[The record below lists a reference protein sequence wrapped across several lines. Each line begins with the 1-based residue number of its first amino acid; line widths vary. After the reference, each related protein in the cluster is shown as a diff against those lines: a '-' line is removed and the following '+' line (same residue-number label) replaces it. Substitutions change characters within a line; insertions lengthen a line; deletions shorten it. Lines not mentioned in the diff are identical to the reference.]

1 MLSIILASQLWF
13 LDYQAIV
20 NGKNANIGPRPHTG
34 GSHATKAECVK
45 TAKIELPQ
53 YQAHSPFPGATWKFT
68 CTRRPW
74 KLKTAAEL
82 DAIHNGHAGH

>member
-20 NGKNANIGPRPHTG
+20 NGKNANIGPLPYKG
-34 GSHATKAECVK
+34 GSHATKAVCIKAAK
-45 TAKIELPQ
+45 TELPQ
-53 YQAHSPFPGATWKFT
+53 YQAHSPFTGAKWKYT
-68 CTRRPW
+68 CTLRPW
-74 KLKTAAEL
+74 KPKTQAEL